1 MSINKWEKWNFEII
15 PSDISES
22 WSYSWLIT
30 VWPIVIPWAPE
41 VFLVCGGNFRCWP
54 KTDTSSAPSSR
65 AGHYKDLTE
74 TENRARKVSGTQGTL
89 KLSWVEETVDLSQV
103 AELPGNG
110 LRKHAKTEADV
121 EQVTPNS
128 ALICSI
134 LNQKR
139 KISLNIVIT
148 FGNKTFFITQCGNL
162 KRVSEIICIRQVLC
176 VCKSSCKLKLTWGNI
191 ICYQSLPKQ
200 PSSKI

>member
-15 PSDISES
+15 PRDISER

-74 TENRARKVSGTQGTL
+74 TENRARKVSGTQGSWCPAAKRKRKGFVNIVNTNTFL
-89 KLSWVEETVDLSQV
+89 FIPVKKLSESYAYMDSHDATFEYSKCYYR
-103 AELPGNG
+103 GG
-110 LRKHAKTEADV
+110 LQFFGH
-121 EQVTPNS
+121 
-128 ALICSI
+128 
-134 LNQKR
+134 
-139 KISLNIVIT
+139 T
-148 FGNKTFFITQCGNL
+148 FLYGAG
-162 KRVSEIICIRQVLC
+162 VLGC
-176 VCKSSCKLKLTWGNI
+176 
-191 ICYQSLPKQ
+191 
-200 PSSKI
+200 